1 MEDSSDKSFLRFYQ
15 QLQIQRQSVSN
26 GTIMLVMQCVSNAG
40 FVVENVVIY
49 FCLYVCVSYTQQ
61 GKITW
66 NILTKLISKNRIT
79 AIRNCVKIAG
89 KVTRN
94 RFYV

>member
-40 FVVENVVIY
+40 FVVENVFIFVY
-49 FCLYVCVSYTQQ
+49 MCAF
-61 GKITW
+61 
-66 NILTKLISKNRIT
+66 
-79 AIRNCVKIAG
+79 A
-89 KVTRN
+89 TRN
-94 RFYV
+94 KERLLRNFNEINFEKPNYGNK